1 MPQIVPSPDQQQPE
15 NPGVQIVR
23 WLRPAGCVLVLLL
36 SALMLVFCFTQGRD
50 PIPGY
55 EPPHDDAY
63 YAQHLPELAEELN
76 AHVLPE
82 VDETASAAAD
92 GSTVT
97 ITMEAQR
104 LANTRAAVLRYYDV
118 SLFIFEPIETTT
130 EN

>member
-1 MPQIVPSPDQQQPE
+1 MPQIVPPPDQQQPE

-23 WLRPAGCVLVLLL
+23 WLRPAGCGLVLLL

-97 ITMEAQR
+97 ITMEARR

-118 SLFIFEPIETTT
+118 SLFVFEPIETTT

>member
-1 MPQIVPSPDQQQPE
+1 MPQIVPPTDGQEPE

-23 WLRPAGCVLVLLL
+23 RLRPAGCVLVLLI
-36 SALMLVFCFTQGRD
+36 SALMLMFCFTQGKD

-55 EPPHDDAY
+55 EPPHDAAY

-76 AHVLPE
+76 VHVLPE

-97 ITMEAQR
+97 VTIDAQR
-104 LANTRAAVLRYYDV
+104 LAVTRAAVLRYYDV
-118 SLFIFEPIETTT
+118 SLFVFEPVETAS

>member
-1 MPQIVPSPDQQQPE
+1 MPQIVPPPDTEQPE

-23 WLRPAGCVLVLLL
+23 WLRPAGCVLVLLF
-36 SALMLVFCFTQGRD
+36 SALMLVLCFTQGRD
-50 PIPGY
+50 PVPGY

-82 VDETASAAAD
+82 VDETASAAVD

>member
-1 MPQIVPSPDQQQPE
+1 MPQIVPPLDQQQPE

-118 SLFIFEPIETTT
+118 SLFVFEPIETTT

>member
-1 MPQIVPSPDQQQPE
+1 MPQIVPPMDGQEPE

-23 WLRPAGCVLVLLL
+23 WLRPAGCVLVLLI
-36 SALMLVFCFTQGRD
+36 SALMLVLCFTQGRD

-55 EPPHDDAY
+55 EAPHDTAY

-82 VDETASAAAD
+82 VDETASAAVNGD
-92 GSTVT
+92 TVT
-97 ITMEAQR
+97 VTMDAQR
-104 LANTRAAVLRYYDV
+104 LAVTRAAVLRYYDV
-118 SLFIFEPIETTT
+118 SLFIFEPIS

>member
-1 MPQIVPSPDQQQPE
+1 MPQIVPPTEGQTPE

-36 SALMLVFCFTQGRD
+36 TVLMLVFCFTQGKD

-55 EPPHDDAY
+55 EPPHDAAY

-76 AHVLPE
+76 ARVLPA
-82 VDETASAAAD
+82 VDETASATAD
-92 GSTVT
+92 GGTVT
-97 ITMEAQR
+97 VRIDAQR
-104 LANTRAAVLRYYDV
+104 LAVTRAAVLRYYDA
-118 SLFIFEPIETTT
+118 SLFVFESVETTS

>member
-97 ITMEAQR
+97 ITMEARR

-118 SLFIFEPIETTT
+118 SLFVFEPIETTT

>member
-97 ITMEAQR
+97 ITMEARR

>member
-1 MPQIVPSPDQQQPE
+1 MGFQRLD
-15 NPGVQIVR
+15 R
-23 WLRPAGCVLVLLL
+23 DALLL
-36 SALMLVFCFTQGRD
+36 HGVAVA
-50 PIPGY
+50 
-55 EPPHDDAY
+55 HDDA
-63 YAQHLPELAEELN
+63 AVGLGFKVERHAKRRADL
-76 AHVLPE
+76 VLPE

-118 SLFIFEPIETTT
+118 SLFVFEPIETTT

>member
-1 MPQIVPSPDQQQPE
+1 MPQIVPPTDGREPE

-23 WLRPAGCVLVLLL
+23 WLRPAGCVLVLLI
-36 SALMLVFCFTQGRD
+36 SALMLVFCFTQGKD

-55 EPPHDDAY
+55 EAPHDTAY

-82 VDETASAAAD
+82 VDETASAAVD
-92 GSTVT
+92 GDTVTVT
-97 ITMEAQR
+97 IDAQR
-104 LANTRAAVLRYYDV
+104 LAVTRAAVLRYYDT
-118 SLFIFEPIETTT
+118 SLFVFESVETTS